1 MIVHAP
7 RDEASTAAADEIGAQ
22 LASFLT
28 SLAGL
33 PARKS
38 KEKPMRFVSF
48 RSATSVLATTALLL
62 VATAPSRA
70 QTRAETLRY
79 VTGASV
85 NTLEPNIPG
94 STRESF
100 ALSMSTYDRLVAF
113 GRKQLNGKW
122 VFDLD
127 TITGELAES
136 YDVSP
141 DGLKITFRLRKDAK
155 FQDGSPV
162 TAEDVKWSLD
172 RCVTAPILGKAQL
185 LTGSLTSADQFKVI
199 DPLTVEVTLPKPDKL
214 ALPNLATVYPIII
227 NSKLAKEHATADD
240 PWATAWLKE
249 HTAGSGAYVVESFKP
264 GEQAILKRDEN
275 WNRGSANKPAFFKRV
290 IVQSVPEAATRA
302 NLVERGDADLV
313 VDLQASDVQS
323 LEAKGK
329 LKVISTPQYNAI
341 TFVSMNNQM
350 PPFDN
355 VNVRR
360 AIAYALPYDD
370 MFKAAL
376 FGRGAPLF
384 GASWPDGK
392 PLNGIYPF
400 RQPVKLD
407 LDRAREYLKAAGLP
421 EGFSTTFS
429 FNVGQAATAE
439 PMAALVKESL
449 GKIGIKVDIQKLPDA
464 QMSTLINEKKVP
476 FFTEGITAWLPS
488 TDYFYRNFYTGNQR
502 WNYSSIN
509 NSDLEAIAQAARFE
523 PDKAKYEEDGR
534 KLNAIHF
541 SEMPQIPLWQPSQ
554 DAVMASSIEGF
565 TYQFHRLVDYRDL
578 SRK

>member
-1 MIVHAP
+1 MSVTVSKRLLFAV
-7 RDEASTAAADEIGAQ
+7 AS
-22 LASFLT
+22 L
-28 SLAGL
+28 
-33 PARKS
+33 
-38 KEKPMRFVSF
+38 
-48 RSATSVLATTALLL
+48 ALLL
-62 VATAPSRA
+62 ATGSAQA

-85 NTLEPNIPG
+85 NTLDPNIPG

-100 ALSMSTYDRLVAF
+100 AVSLSTYDRLVCF

-127 TITGELAES
+127 KITGELAES

-141 DGLKITFRLRKDAK
+141 DGLKLTFHLRKDAK
-155 FQDGSPV
+155 FQDGTPV

-172 RCVTAPILGKAQL
+172 RVVTAPVLGKAQL
-185 LTGSLTSADQFKVI
+185 LTGSMTSADQFKVI
-199 DPLTVEVTLPKPDKL
+199 DPLTFEVTLPKPDKL
-214 ALPNLATVYPIII
+214 ALPNLATVYPIIF

-249 HTAGSGAYVVESFKP
+249 HPAGSGPYVIETFRP
-264 GEQAILKRDEN
+264 GEQVIMSRNVA
-275 WNRGSANKPAFFKRV
+275 WNRGSADKPASFKR
-290 IVQSVPEAATRA
+290 IIIQSVPEPATRA
-302 NLVERGDADLV
+302 NLVERGDADLAI
-313 VDLQASDVQS
+313 DLQASDVQS

-329 LKVISTPQYNAI
+329 LKVISTPQYNAV
-341 TFVSMNNQM
+341 TFISMNNKI

-355 VNVRR
+355 INVRH
-360 AIAYALPYDD
+360 AVAFALPYDD

-384 GASWPDGK
+384 GATWADGK
-392 PLNGIYPF
+392 PPSGAYPIP
-400 RQPVKLD
+400 QPVKLD
-407 LDRAREYLKAAGLP
+407 LDKAKEYLKAAGLAD
-421 EGFSTTFS
+421 GFSTTFS
-429 FNVGQAATAE
+429 FNVGQASTAE

-449 GKIGIKVDIQKLPDA
+449 AKIGITVDIQKMPDA
-464 QMSTLINEKKVP
+464 QMSTQINEKKLA
-476 FFTEGITAWLPS
+476 FFTEGIVAWLPS
-488 TDYFYRNFYTGNQR
+488 TDYFYRNFYTGDQR

-509 NSDLEAIAQAARFE
+509 DPKLVAIAQEARFE

-541 SEMPQIPLWQPSQ
+541 SEMPQIPLWQPNQ
-554 DAVMASSIEGF
+554 DAVMAPSIEGY
-565 TYQFHRLVDYRDL
+565 TYEFHRQVDYRDL

>member
-1 MIVHAP
+1 
-7 RDEASTAAADEIGAQ
+7 
-22 LASFLT
+22 
-28 SLAGL
+28 
-33 PARKS
+33 
-38 KEKPMRFVSF
+38 MRFVSF
-48 RSATSVLATTALLL
+48 RSATSVLAITALLL
-62 VATAPSRA
+62 IATAPSHA
-70 QTRAETLRY
+70 QSRAETLRY

-85 NTLEPNIPG
+85 NTLDPNIPG
-94 STRESF
+94 ATRESF
-100 ALSMSTYDRLVAF
+100 GLSMSTYDRLVSF

-141 DGLKITFRLRKDAK
+141 DKLKITFHLRKDAK

-162 TAEDVKWSLD
+162 TADDVKWSLD

-199 DPLTVEVTLPKPDKL
+199 DPLTIEVTLPKPDKL
-214 ALPNLATVYPIII
+214 ALPNLATVYPMII

-240 PWATAWLKE
+240 PWAMAWLKE
-249 HTAGSGAYVVESFKP
+249 HTAGSGAYIVETFKP
-264 GEQAILKRDEN
+264 GEQVTLKRNEA
-275 WNRGSANKPAFFKRV
+275 WNRGSPGKPASFKRV
-290 IVQSVPEAATRA
+290 IVQSVPEPATRA
-302 NLVERGDADLV
+302 NLVERGDADIVL
-313 VDLQASDVQS
+313 DLQASDVQS

-329 LKVISTPQYNAI
+329 LKVVSTPQYNAI
-341 TFVSMNNQM
+341 TYVSMNNQI

-360 AIAYALPYDD
+360 AIAFALPYED

-376 FGRGAPLF
+376 FGRGAPLY

-392 PLNGIYPF
+392 PLNGTYPF
-400 RQPVKLD
+400 QQPVKLD
-407 LDRAREYLKAAGLP
+407 LDKAKEYLKAAGLP
-421 EGFSTTFS
+421 DGFSTTFS
-429 FNVGQAATAE
+429 FNVGWASQAE

-476 FFTEGITAWLPS
+476 FFTEGIIAWLPS

-509 NSDLEAIAQAARFE
+509 NAELSAIAQEARFE

-534 KLNAIHF
+534 KLNAMHVDL
-541 SEMPQIPLWQPSQ
+541 MPQIMLWQPNQ
-554 DAVMASSIEGF
+554 DAVMATSVEG
-565 TYQFHRLVDYRDL
+565 YIYEFHRQVDYRNL